1 MPAGWD
7 LSTPQKM
14 FFPLF
19 SPFVAP
25 RPEDNKEEPW
35 QCETFPPLAEDK
47 TFRVFLAKKK
57 EGRSTL
63 SFPPSEGGIAP
74 KRWVLMCEWQK
85 ALQASQAERSM
96 ALHHGFPPLGA
107 ELGPL
112 LTEHTQTLRSSLLQ
126 RCKLLLLLTAG
137 SDFFVFV
144 IDHLRW

>member
-7 LSTPQKM
+7 LSTPQKT

-57 EGRSTL
+57 KRR
-63 SFPPSEGGIAP
+63 P
-74 KRWVLMCEWQK
+74 K
-85 ALQASQAERSM
+85 
-96 ALHHGFPPLGA
+96 H
-107 ELGPL
+107 
-112 LTEHTQTLRSSLLQ
+112 
-126 RCKLLLLLTAG
+126 
-137 SDFFVFV
+137 FV
-144 IDHLRW
+144 IPSFRGRNRSQEMGANV